1 MLQVEG
7 SLLDEEWR
15 ELVREVRRCDSWRDI
30 VRDAEDGRPPEIWPE
45 IARDATEFCRDAT
58 WPTRFSSVMTITCHL
73 AEEQNRTD
81 QNKGNNNG
89 NSLRDS
95 QFPAQ
100 SFLVVSTRQAGIIMS
115 RSATTSKPATVS
127 ACALQFPTLNFCTA
141 ACS

>member
-1 MLQVEG
+1 MLQVER

-15 ELVREVRRCDSWRDI
+15 ELVREVKRCDSWRDM

-58 WPTRFSSVMTITCHL
+58 WPTQFSSAMTITCHL
-73 AEEQNRTD
+73 ASNRTEQYRPD
-81 QNKGNNNG
+81 QNNRNNNG

-100 SFLVVSTRQAGIIMS
+100 SFPVVSKGG
-115 RSATTSKPATVS
+115 PALS
-127 ACALQFPTLNFCTA
+127 
-141 ACS
+141 